1 MMMEYSV
8 IVLDVNG
15 EETTKVVKCALPAQ
29 STVQDLKRTYA
40 EKDNI
45 YEPEQLKLCYKQESG
60 NLRKYF

>member
-1 MMMEYSV
+1 MMTEYSV
-8 IVLDVNG
+8 VLLDVNG
-15 EETTKVVKCALPAQ
+15 EETAKVSTFSLPAQ

-40 EKDNI
+40 KKDAI